1 MSFLMY
7 ISELI
12 IIISVMY
19 LLISLFTVLLE
30 RKLLAFAQRRLGPSI
45 IGRNG
50 SLQLLWDLG
59 KLLNKNIFI
68 IPHLMSNEI
77 HLLITLMYILQIFL
91 CINFISSTNSY
102 VFVNIDALILY
113 QFLITTV
120 SQIIIIIIS
129 LISQSRYALISAIR
143 GCVQIVSFDIFL
155 IIIISL
161 IFMLT
166 QSTHYYDFMLL
177 QNKMSFS
184 FLINIICICFIIF
197 LLFES
202 KRTPFDHLETEAEVV
217 AGYATEY
224 SGIILLILYLVE
236 YLHLIIASFIFVI
249 FFMGGWFYYWPLSLI
264 NLYFY
269 SI

>member
-1 MSFLMY
+1 MY

-12 IIISVMY
+12 TIISVIY
-19 LLISLFTVLLE
+19 LLTSLFTVLLE

-68 IPHLMSNEI
+68 IPHLISSEI
-77 HLLITLMYILQIFL
+77 HFFITLLYVLQLFL
-91 CINFISSTNSY
+91 CINFITNTNVY
-102 VFVNIDALILY
+102 LFINIDALILY
-113 QFLITTV
+113 QFIITTL
-120 SQIIIIIIS
+120 SQILIIVIS
-129 LISQSRYALISAIR
+129 LISQSRYALISAVR
-143 GCVQIVSFDIFL
+143 GCVQIISFDIFL

-161 IFMLT
+161 IFLLT
-166 QSTHYYDFMLL
+166 QSTNYFDFNIF
-177 QNKMSFS
+177 QNKTS
-184 FLINIICICFIIF
+184 LICLLNVISICFIIF
-197 LLFES
+197 LLFEA

-236 YLHLIIASFIFVI
+236 YLHLIIASFIFVM
-249 FFMGGWFYYWPLSLI
+249 FFVGGWFYYWPVSLLHI
-264 NLYFY
+264 YIY

>member
-1 MSFLMY
+1 MY

-12 IIISVMY
+12 TIISVMY

-68 IPHLMSNEI
+68 IPHLVVSEI
-77 HLLITLMYILQIFL
+77 HLFITLMYILQIFI
-91 CINFISSTNSY
+91 CIHFISSTGSY
-102 VFVNIDALILY
+102 LFTNVDALILY
-113 QFLITTV
+113 QFLITTL
-120 SQIIIIIIS
+120 SQIIIILIS

-143 GCVQIVSFDIFL
+143 GCVQIISFDIFL
-155 IIIISL
+155 IIVISL
-161 IFMLT
+161 IFILT
-166 QSTHYYDFMLL
+166 QSTHYYDFILL
-177 QNKMSFS
+177 QNKIPFNI
-184 FLINIICICFIIF
+184 LLNIICICFIIF
-197 LLFES
+197 LLFEA

-224 SGIILLILYLVE
+224 SGIILLILYLIE

-249 FFMGGWFYYWPLSLI
+249 FFAGG
-264 NLYFY
+264 
-269 SI
+269 